1 MSPRLLTMYD
11 ATLVGGRAETACQL
25 LACAPHSPEAGGM
38 LHRGDVYCPKM
49 SSLAIIVGASL
60 GGTPQDPDGIVDRRL
75 SDLLGHVPKLDN
87 LG

>member
-1 MSPRLLTMYD
+1 
-11 ATLVGGRAETACQL
+11 
-25 LACAPHSPEAGGM
+25 M